1 MRCASARSMSQRG
14 CDMAC
19 GCQGSKAAQPTSWLF
34 KNDKGETKTFRSEI
48 EARAAQ
54 VRAERA
60 GGGGTITAK
69 Y

>member
-1 MRCASARSMSQRG
+1 
-14 CDMAC
+14 MAC
-19 GCQGSKAAQPTSWLF
+19 GCQGNKAASPTKWVF
-34 KNDKGETKTFRSEI
+34 KNEKGESKTYGSEI

-69 Y
+69 